1 MFPLPMAATSCSP
14 ILRSNSRRGERIALL
29 GENGSGKSSLFRLLA
44 RQELPIV
51 GQLPTGAAEGWLPA
65 ARCATQSGTPLDLLG
80 DVRDAG
86 FDCSDP
92 GHTRIPDDRT
102 AHRQRARRDVLDQY
116 NAALAQEDALSQVDG
131 DDAIAD
137 VLAGIGLPEAVW
149 DVPFGML
156 SGGEKKMVGIAR
168 FLTQQ
173 PDVLLLDEP
182 DNHLDVRAK
191 GWLEEFLAHYPGA
204 VGIITHDRY
213 LIDRVATGIVELED
227 GKGFDLAE
235 AATPP
240 TGCKS
245 GPRLSAPSSCGKWRS
260 GNWLGFKS
268 VSRTL
273 RSGPGRTP
281 GLHRVPKTCAGA
293 TRWKRRS
300 WRHRPRPT
308 RRARINVSFEASR
321 GGAWWW

>member
-1 MFPLPMAATSCSP
+1 MS
-14 ILRSNSRRGERIALL
+14 
-29 GENGSGKSSLFRLLA
+29 
-44 RQELPIV
+44 
-51 GQLPTGAAEGWLPA
+51 W
-65 ARCATQSGTPLDLLG
+65 
-80 DVRDAG
+80 DAG
-86 FDCSDP
+86 FDCATLAALESRMTEPLTDNEL
-92 GHTRIPDDRT
+92 
-102 AHRQRARRDVLDQY
+102 ADVLDQY
-116 NAALAQEDALSQVDG
+116 NAALAQEDALSQMDG
-131 DDAIAD
+131 DDAILD

-227 GKGFDLAE
+227 GKVS
-235 AATPP
+235 TW
-240 TGCKS
+240 
-245 GPRLSAPSSCGKWRS
+245 PSSYTAYRVQKRAAIERAIQLREVAERELARQAASRS
-260 GNWLGFKS
+260 
-268 VSRTL
+268 L
-273 RSGPGRTP
+273 RSGPGRTKFAS
-281 GLHRVPKTCAGA
+281 RAENM
-293 TRWKRRS
+293 RRRYQVEKAKLEAS
-300 WRHRPRPT
+300 PAP

-321 GGAWWW
+321 GGAGWW